1 MQSLV
6 APPLTLEPLVAD
18 HAESMFAVLSD
29 PRIYEHLDY
38 GPPTSIEELRQV
50 YARREARCSPDGKQ
64 QWLNWVLRLDSADA
78 SEFTGYVQA
87 TIEPDNL
94 AWIAYVLAPSYWGE
108 GHAGRACMVMMDH
121 LRTHYGVSRF
131 AATVEAGNE
140 RSIALLTRLG
150 LRLAGEAEVLQHS
163 LTHSER
169 LFVRQD

>member
-1 MQSLV
+1 MESLV

-38 GPPTSIEELRQV
+38 GPPSSIEDLRQV
-50 YARREARCSPDGKQ
+50 YARREARRSPDGKQ
-64 QWLNWVLRLDSADA
+64 QWLNWVLRLDSANA
-78 SEFTGYVQA
+78 CEPVGYVQA

-94 AWIAYVLAPSYWGE
+94 AWIAYVLAPPHWGA
-108 GHAGRACMVMMDH
+108 GHAWRACTLMMDH
-121 LRTHYGVSRF
+121 LRTRYGVSRF

-150 LRLAGEAEVLQHS
+150 LQLAGEAEVLQHS
-163 LTHSER
+163 LSRSER